1 MTMILFMSL
10 LLQVKSTIPFSEPFT
25 VDPENPPQ
33 AKDYNIYFKML
44 KDGITGKE
52 SLEQSAVP
60 V

>member
-1 MTMILFMSL
+1 MSSTF

-25 VDPENPPQ
+25 IDPENPP
-33 AKDYNIYFKML
+33 AEKDYNVYFKGL

-52 SLEQSAVP
+52 SLEQNPVP